1 LGDVQSCRAWVA
13 PGSIAIHRAKRYRTA
28 LCSTIAPVTA
38 TQTTN
43 MFKAIRIFI
52 LLLSL
57 AAVALGTWRTKIRSV
72 EWKHT
77 LPLNVYLINGD
88 GSVVTSE
95 YLRSLTLADFKP
107 VEIFM
112 QEEAARYGHASRASV
127 EIRWGGLLATQP
139 PQPPLNGSAVE
150 VILWS
155 LKMRLWSYRNADTK
169 GAGTQVKLLLLYFD
183 PAISSRLAHSTGLQK
198 GLIGRVNVFASRDM
212 ASQNNVVIAHEFLHT
227 LGATDKYDLATNQPI
242 FPDGY
247 AIPDQLPLLPQR
259 FAEIMA
265 GRTPLGENKAAIP
278 EGLHEAVIGEKT
290 AVEINW
296 R

>member
-1 LGDVQSCRAWVA
+1 
-13 PGSIAIHRAKRYRTA
+13 
-28 LCSTIAPVTA
+28 
-38 TQTTN
+38 

-52 LLLSL
+52 LLLLL
-57 AAVALGTWRTKIRSV
+57 AAVALGTWRAKTRSV
-72 EWKHT
+72 EWKQA

-88 GSVVTSE
+88 GSAVAAE

-139 PQPPLNGSAVE
+139 PQLPQHGSAVE

-155 LKMRLWSYRNADTK
+155 LKMRWWSYRNAETK
-169 GAGTQVKLLLLYFD
+169 GAGTQVKIFLLYFD
-183 PAISSRLAHSTGLQK
+183 PATSSRLAHSTGLQK

-227 LGATDKYDLATNQPI
+227 LGATDKYDPATNQPVY
-242 FPDGY
+242 PEGY
-247 AIPDQLPLLPQR
+247 AIPDQVPLLPQR
-259 FAEIMA
+259 YAEIMA
-265 GRTPLGENKAAIP
+265 GRTPISANSADIP
-278 EGLHEAVIGEKT
+278 SGLSETLISEKT
-290 AVEINW
+290 AMEINW
-296 R
+296 K